1 MFSFVG
7 YGGFIGEWNRK
18 GVDLLAAEAGCAAAV
33 NDRPGLSRI
42 LVQLTHVFCF
52 LLAAGVVGF
61 KLLRGWQDE
70 QLQSASR

>member
-1 MFSFVG
+1 MVA
-7 YGGFIGEWNRK
+7 FIGEWNRK
-18 GVDLLAAEAGCAAAV
+18 GLDLLAAEAGCAAAV
-33 NDRPGLSRI
+33 NDRRATRM
-42 LVQLTHVFCF
+42 LVKLTHVFCF